1 MYFSGTVYIDRNSR
15 DHMLLE
21 RDGCSI
27 RREADGKSR
36 IFPMQGYNDIDENG
50 KVTGMDV
57 EYLEEVCKYTNWEL
71 EFVQCGSWDD
81 ALNKLENREVD
92 LVGSA
97 QYTGKRAAKYRYAS
111 LPSGYTYGMLAVRGD
126 SQLAYE
132 DFEQMKDLTY
142 GMVESYVRKPEFQ
155 QYMKVHGITD
165 YTLKTYENTAAL
177 ANALETGEIDVF
189 VHSFMEIRDGWRV
202 MGRFAPMPFYY
213 ITYQGNDELLV
224 ELNQAISD
232 IK

>member
-1 MYFSGTVYIDRNSR
+1 
-15 DHMLLE
+15 
-21 RDGCSI
+21 
-27 RREADGKSR
+27 
-36 IFPMQGYNDIDENG
+36 MQGYNDIDENG

>member
-1 MYFSGTVYIDRNSR
+1 
-15 DHMLLE
+15 
-21 RDGCSI
+21 
-27 RREADGKSR
+27 
-36 IFPMQGYNDIDENG
+36 MQGYNDIDENG

-57 EYLEEVCKYTNWEL
+57 EYLEEVCRYTHWEL
-71 EFVQCGSWDD
+71 EYVQCGSWDD
-81 ALNKLENREVD
+81 ALRKLENREVD

-155 QYMKVHGITD
+155 QYMTVHGIKD
-165 YTLKTYENTAAL
+165 YTLKTYENTTAL

-213 ITYQGNDELLV
+213 ITYQGNDGLLG